1 MLQLNLYLHINLR
14 KVNIMNKIKI
24 GCLTYKK
31 LNFLV
36 LNAIIKIE
44 DPTVECILIEGLMEE
59 LTDKARKAIK
69 DGVEIFVGG
78 GANAEIIKNAV
89 DVPVVTIKL
98 TILDYIEAMMLASK
112 YGNNVVIVKFESEN
126 KTENNQLINALQ
138 NIGEGFKVNFSYIY
152 FETPE
157 ELKIKLQKLSTGSV
171 VIGASLSN
179 EISRELGIPSVLIYP
194 GEEGIINSI
203 KYAKEFIIALR
214 IEREKSKFIE
224 AILEFTPSGIIATD
238 KNGNI
243 ITFNPAAEKIF
254 GVNQIKAMG
263 HHISKVMPQCHLNK
277 VLKTAEPEL
286 GVIQQ
291 VNHNEIVTN
300 RVPIEI
306 DGEIIGAV
314 AIVHAVSE
322 IQQTEQ
328 KIRLLNMKRGFT
340 SKSKFTNIIG
350 TSKTLIEE
358 IKKAKIY
365 SKASSN
371 VLIYGETGV
380 GKEIFAQSIHNYSLR
395 QNEPFVAINCAAL
408 PENLLESELFGYDE
422 GAFTGSKKGGKTGL
436 FEIAHGGTMLLD
448 EIGELPISLQSRL
461 LRVLQEQEIMRV
473 GGDRIIPID
482 VRIIA
487 ATGRDLEG
495 KNPGDFRS
503 DLLYRLNVLQINIPP
518 LRNRDDDVIR
528 LFLFFLEKH
537 FNISQYKAE
546 IPIESLEILKLYSW
560 PGNVREL
567 QNVVERFALF
577 FKEAVRF
584 NEEVIRKIIVR
595 SIQKDRFF
603 NDILKQNGMET
614 GQILSS
620 DKIPK
625 KLICTL
631 EQIFPNQKEEIA
643 KRLGVS
649 RTTLWRLISK
659 D

>member
-1 MLQLNLYLHINLR
+1 
-14 KVNIMNKIKI
+14 MNKIKI